1 MAIEHT
7 HWITIEEYHRI
18 EQQNSEVKYE
28 YSDGRV
34 YAMAGGTYNH
44 SSISLN
50 LGSVLKAHLRGK
62 VCRVVNSDMHV
73 LPRGDENPSYLP
85 DITVTCNP
93 DDYQGEST
101 AVRSPRL
108 IIEILSPSTAYRDR
122 GEKLRTYKACSSM
135 QEYALVSTRRREVE
149 VYRRESAHEW
159 TNTLYTAEETVRFV
173 SIELSIPMSEI
184 YADTDTPPLDSWLDA
199 D

>member
-1 MAIEHT
+1 MAMQSSR
-7 HWITIEEYHRI
+7 WITIEEYHQI
-18 EQQNSEVKYE
+18 ERQNSEVKYE
-28 YSDGRV
+28 YSDGKV

-50 LGSVLKAHLRGK
+50 LGVVLKAHLRGK

-73 LPRGDENPSYLP
+73 LPRGGENPSYLP
-85 DITVTCNP
+85 DVTVTCNP

-122 GEKLRTYKACSSM
+122 GEKLRTYKACPSM
-135 QEYALVSTRRREVE
+135 QEYVLVSTRRREVE
-149 VYRRESAHEW
+149 VYRRKSDHEW
-159 TNTLYTAEETVRFV
+159 TNTVYTAEETVQFM
-173 SIELSIPMSEI
+173 SIGLSIPMSEI
-184 YADTDTPPLDSWLDA
+184 YIDTDIPPLDSWLDA

>member
-1 MAIEHT
+1 MAIQRT
-7 HWITIEEYHRI
+7 HWITIEEYHQI

-28 YSDGRV
+28 YSDGRM
-34 YAMAGGTYNH
+34 YEMAGGTYNH

-93 DDYQGEST
+93 DDYQGQST
-101 AVRSPRL
+101 AVCSPRL
-108 IIEILSPSTAYRDR
+108 IIEILSPSTVQRDR
-122 GEKLRTYKACSSM
+122 GEKLRAYKACPSM
-135 QEYALVSTRRREVE
+135 QEYVMVSTRRREVE
-149 VYRRESAHEW
+149 VYRRQSIHEW
-159 TNTLYTAEETVRFV
+159 TNTLY
-173 SIELSIPMSEI
+173 
-184 YADTDTPPLDSWLDA
+184 
-199 D
+199 

>member
-1 MAIEHT
+1 MPYER
-7 HWITIEEYHRI
+7 WVTIEEYHQI

-50 LGSVLKAHLRGK
+50 LGALLKAHLRGK
-62 VCRVVNSDMHV
+62 TCRVVNSDMHV

-85 DITVTCNP
+85 DVTVTCDP
-93 DDYQGEST
+93 EDYQGEST

-108 IIEILSPSTAYRDR
+108 IIEILSPSTAHRDR
-122 GEKLRTYKACSSM
+122 GEKLRIYKACPSM
-135 QEYALVSTRRREVE
+135 QEYVMVSTRRREVD
-149 VYRRESAHEW
+149 VYRRESAHRW
-159 TNTLYTAEETVRFV
+159 VNTLYTAEEVVRLV
-173 SIELSIPMSEI
+173 TIELDIPMSEI
-184 YADTDTPPLDSWLDA
+184 YADTDIPPLDSRLDA

>member
-1 MAIEHT
+1 MAIPHP
-7 HWITIEEYHRI
+7 HWITIEEYHQI
-18 EQQNSEVKYE
+18 EEQNSEVKYE

-44 SSISLN
+44 SSIALN
-50 LGSVLKAHLRGK
+50 LGAALKAHLRGK

-85 DITVTCNP
+85 DVTVTCNP
-93 DDYQGEST
+93 DDYQGDST

-108 IIEILSPSTAYRDR
+108 VIEILSPSTAYRDR
-122 GEKLRTYKACSSM
+122 GEKLRIYKACPSM
-135 QEYALVSTRRREVE
+135 QEYVMVSTRRREVE
-149 VYRRESAHEW
+149 VYRRVNAHEW
-159 TNTLYTAEETVRFV
+159 KNTLYTAEETVPLMSV
-173 SIELSIPMSEI
+173 DLNILVSEI
-184 YADTDTPPLDSWLDA
+184 YADTDIPLHDPRLDA

>member
-1 MAIEHT
+1 MAIERAR
-7 HWITIEEYHRI
+7 WITIEEYHQI

-50 LGSVLKAHLRGK
+50 LGAALKAHLRGK

-85 DITVTCNP
+85 DVTVICNP
-93 DDYQGEST
+93 DDYKGDST
-101 AVRSPRL
+101 AIRSPRL
-108 IIEILSPSTAYRDR
+108 VFEILSPSTAYRDR

-135 QEYALVSTRRREVE
+135 QEYALVSTRRCEVE
-149 VYRRESAHEW
+149 VYRRVSAHEW
-159 TNTLYTAEETVRFV
+159 TNTLYTAEETVQLM
-173 SIELSIPMSEI
+173 SIDLSIPMSEI
-184 YADTDTPPLDSWLDA
+184 YADTDIPPLDSWLDA

>member
-1 MAIEHT
+1 MAMQNS
-7 HWITIEEYHRI
+7 HWITIEEYHQI

-44 SSISLN
+44 SSIALN
-50 LGSVLKAHLRGK
+50 LGSLLKAHLRGK

-108 IIEILSPSTAYRDR
+108 IIEILSPSTTYRDR
-122 GEKLRTYKACSSM
+122 GEKLRTYKACPSM
-135 QEYALVSTRRREVE
+135 QEYVMVSTRRREVE
-149 VYRRESAHEW
+149 VYRRKSAHEW
-159 TNTLYTAEETVRFV
+159 TNTIYTAEETVQLM
-173 SIELSIPMSEI
+173 SINLSIPMSEI
-184 YADTDTPPLDSWLDA
+184 YVDTDIPPLDSRLDA

>member
-1 MAIEHT
+1 MAMQSSR
-7 HWITIEEYHRI
+7 WITIEEYHQI

-34 YAMAGGTYNH
+34 YEMAGGTYNH

-50 LGSVLKAHLRGK
+50 LGSVLKTHLRGK

-101 AVRSPRL
+101 AVRSPHL
-108 IIEILSPSTAYRDR
+108 IIEILSPSTIHRDR
-122 GEKLRTYKACSSM
+122 GEKLRTYKACPSM
-135 QEYALVSTRRREVE
+135 QEYVMVSTRRREVE
-149 VYRRESAHEW
+149 VYRRKSTHEW
-159 TNTLYTAEETVRFV
+159 TNTLYTAEETVWLM
-173 SIELSIPMSEI
+173 SIDLSIPMSEI
-184 YADTDTPPLDSWLDA
+184 YVDTDIPALDSWLDA